1 LPRDG
6 IDLGKI
12 RRMSGGTIMKKIL
25 GVLVLAFIGILG
37 METGAMALE
46 QVQTQINM
54 FKDVSSK
61 GETYGI
67 SFALSDDALKNVNT
81 VVVDGPRG
89 ARVRLNNT
97 LDLNDI
103 LLSAVNLSLEEFNR
117 LFPEGNYKIDLT
129 PRTLGGL
136 KVHMTH
142 NFPSTPAVTY
152 PLDGSVNVPANPVIT
167 WAPITGII
175 GLQLQLTDNA
185 GFVLSMNLPI
195 NATSYIVPT
204 NLLKASTGYDLS
216 LEAKVTDFGGN
227 GLNTTMIISFTTA
240 AQ

>member
-1 LPRDG
+1 
-6 IDLGKI
+6 
-12 RRMSGGTIMKKIL
+12 MKKIFGL
-25 GVLVLAFIGILG
+25 LVLAFIGILG
-37 METGAMALE
+37 METGAMAQQ
-46 QVQTQINM
+46 QVQMQINM

-67 SFALSDDALKNVNT
+67 GFALSDDALKNVNT
-81 VVVDGPRG
+81 VIVDGPRG
-89 ARVRLNNT
+89 ARIRLNNT
-97 LDLNDI
+97 LNLNDV
-103 LLSAVNLSLEEFNR
+103 LLSAVNLSLAEFNR
-117 LFPEGNYKIDLT
+117 LFPEGDYKIDLT
-129 PRTLGGL
+129 PRTLGKL

-204 NLLKASTGYDLS
+204 SLLKPNTGYELS
-216 LEAKVTDFGGN
+216 LEAKVIDLIN
-227 GLNTTMIISFTTA
+227 GTNSLNTTMTISFTTA

>member
-1 LPRDG
+1 
-6 IDLGKI
+6 
-12 RRMSGGTIMKKIL
+12 MKKYL
-25 GVLVLAFIGILG
+25 VMTALVLLMISG
-37 METGAMALE
+37 MKTGAMALE
-46 QVQTQINM
+46 QVQMQINM

-67 SFALSDDALKNVNT
+67 SFSLSDDALKNVST
-81 VVVDGPRG
+81 VIIDGPRG
-89 ARVRLNNT
+89 ARIRLNNT
-97 LDLNDI
+97 LNLNDV

-117 LFPEGNYKIDLT
+117 LFPEGDYKINLT
-129 PRTLGGL
+129 PRTLGKL

-152 PLDGSVNVPANPVIT
+152 PLDGSANVPTNLVIT

-185 GFVLSMNLPI
+185 GFTLSTNLPI
-195 NATSYIVPT
+195 NATSYSVPA